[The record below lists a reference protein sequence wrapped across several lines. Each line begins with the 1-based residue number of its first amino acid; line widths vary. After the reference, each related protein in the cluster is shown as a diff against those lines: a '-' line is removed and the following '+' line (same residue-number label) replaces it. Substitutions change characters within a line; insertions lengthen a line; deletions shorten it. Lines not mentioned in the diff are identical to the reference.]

1 MVALN
6 PTKRIVETETG
17 MLGKMKLSP
26 TIPVEVSTIP
36 HDGQPSIVFLLHFG
50 LR

>member
-1 MVALN
+1 MVALSK
-6 PTKRIVETETG
+6 TRRTVEAETG
-17 MLGKMKLSP
+17 MLGKMKSSP

-36 HDGQPSIVFLLHFG
+36 HDGQPSIAFLLHFG